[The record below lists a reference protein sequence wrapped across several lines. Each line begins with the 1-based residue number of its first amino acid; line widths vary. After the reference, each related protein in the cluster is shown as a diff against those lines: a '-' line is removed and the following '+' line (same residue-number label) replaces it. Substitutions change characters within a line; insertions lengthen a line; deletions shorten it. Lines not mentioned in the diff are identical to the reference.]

1 MASILKSL
9 RLAADPSR
17 LRLLLLLEQEELS
30 VAELQEILA
39 QGQSRISTHLAQL
52 KQAGLVD
59 DRRAGKNAFYR
70 LNAPAELMGLLRKAA
85 REIPEAD
92 EDRQAL
98 RLALRQRQDKMRR
111 YFDELAGKFGRQYV
125 PGRSWKGIA
134 EALLKLMPPMVI
146 ADLGAGE
153 GTLSQ
158 LMAQRARKVIAID
171 NSEKMVEFGAEL
183 ARKHGIG
190 NLEYRLGDLEDVPI
204 RSRTVDLAFLSQALH
219 HARASGAGHCGG
231 VADSEAGRA
240 NRHPGFGPA
249 PLREGAGDVRRP
261 VAGIHGAGDRAV
273 FESRALQER
282 GDGRGVPGAGGAA
295 FRDGAGGGGE
305 VGGAFKQPSRQAF
318 SQAVLGNPII
328 GVGPP
333 SPQKRFLC

>member
-59 DRRAGKNAFYR
+59 DRRTGKNAFYR
-70 LNAPAELMGLLRKAA
+70 LTAPAELMELLRKASGEVA
-85 REIPEAD
+85 ETA

-98 RLALRQRQDKMRR
+98 RLTLRKRQDQMRR

-125 PGRSWKGIA
+125 PGRSWKGVA

-153 GTLSQ
+153 GTISQ
-158 LMAQRARKVIAID
+158 LMAQRAKKVIAID
-171 NSEKMVEFGAEL
+171 NSEKMVEFGAGL
-183 ARKHGIG
+183 ARRHGIG
-190 NLEYRLGDLEDVPI
+190 NMEYRLGELEDVPI
-204 RSRTVDLAFLSQALH
+204 RSGTVDLAFLSQALH
-219 HARASGAGHCGG
+219 HARHPQRAVEEARRILKPGG
-231 VADSEAGRA
+231 RIAVLDL
-240 NRHPGFGPA
+240 NRHHFEEAREMYADVWLGFTE
-249 PLREGAGDVRRP
+249 LE
-261 VAGIHGAGDRAV
+261 
-273 FESRALQER
+273 LER
-282 GDGRGVPGAGGAA
+282 YLK
-295 FRDGAGGGGE
+295 GGGFRNVETAVVYKEPEAPYFETLLGTGE
-305 VGGAFKQPSRQAF
+305 K
-318 SQAVLGNPII
+318 
-328 GVGPP
+328 
-333 SPQKRFLC
+333 

>member
-59 DRRAGKNAFYR
+59 DRREGKNAFYR
-70 LNAPAELMGLLRKAA
+70 LTAPAPLMDLLRTAA
-85 REIPEAD
+85 AEVPEAG
-92 EDRQAL
+92 EDRQSL
-98 RLALRQRQDKMRR
+98 RLTMRKRQDQMRR

-125 PGRSWKGIA
+125 PGRSWKGVA

-153 GTLSQ
+153 GTISQ
-158 LMAQRARKVIAID
+158 LMAQRAKKVIAID
-171 NSEKMVEFGAEL
+171 NSEKMVEFGGEL

-190 NLEYRLGDLEDVPI
+190 NMEYRLGELEDVPI
-204 RSRTVDLAFLSQALH
+204 RTGTVDLAFLSQALH
-219 HARASGAGHCGG
+219 HARHPHRAVEEARRILKPGG
-231 VADSEAGRA
+231 RIAVLDL
-240 NRHPGFGPA
+240 NRHHFEEAREMYADVWLGFTELELERYLKSGGFKNV
-249 PLREGAGDVRRP
+249 ET
-261 VAGIHGAGDRAV
+261 AV
-273 FESRALQER
+273 VYKEPEPPHFETLL
-282 GDGRGVPGAGGAA
+282 GT
-295 FRDGAGGGGE
+295 GE
-305 VGGAFKQPSRQAF
+305 K
-318 SQAVLGNPII
+318 
-328 GVGPP
+328 
-333 SPQKRFLC
+333 